1 LIEKNYPEYLELF
14 EQELFN
20 LRQLAGQVGGR
31 VTAESGKLEEA
42 RSKIDPEK
50 QREASVKIGLQ
61 NVEKGFFTPGHPNCI
76 LTFDSQ
82 SAAGAIGGTVTYT
95 KSVGIFDSEKKEERR
110 RLGIGEFSQETR
122 ETRIKNALNVTEYL
136 MENKLGVFSEEEREK
151 TRVRGKESVKNKT
164 GLFAEEN
171 LGKGAQV
178 CKKKGT
184 GLWGIP
190 VEVRQ
195 QNGKLAMSY
204 KYIDPDHP
212 ELGSHAAPVLVK
224 MQKRRGYPCLP
235 ENRVRVE

>member
-82 SAAGAIGGTVTYT
+82 SAAGTIGGTVTYT
-95 KSVGIFDSEKKEERR
+95 KGVGIFDSEKKEERR

-122 ETRIKNALNVTEYL
+122 ETRIKNALSVAEYL

-171 LGKGAQV
+171 LGKGAKV
-178 CKKKGT
+178 CKEKGT

-190 VEVRQ
+190 LEVKQ
-195 QNGKLAMSY
+195 QNGKLTMAY
-204 KYIDPDHP
+204 KYVDPDHP
-212 ELGSHAAPVLVK
+212 ELGAHAAPVLVR
-224 MQKRRGYPCLP
+224 MQKRRNYPCSP